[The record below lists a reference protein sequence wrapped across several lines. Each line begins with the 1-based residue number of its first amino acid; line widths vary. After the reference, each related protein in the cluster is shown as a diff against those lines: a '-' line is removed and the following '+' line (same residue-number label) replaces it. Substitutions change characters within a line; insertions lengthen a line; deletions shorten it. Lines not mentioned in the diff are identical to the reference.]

1 MRNARRNM
9 MKRST
14 DGYTYTPPQQPE
26 PPEPPERTVSV
37 RIVSP
42 ERLPRTWLYRD
53 EIFDVEITV
62 TGEPAYT
69 GTMRL
74 NLIADTK
81 HKTLGSRGRVQMYDF
96 ASGAANPFCNND
108 TSIRTITFAPADK
121 GVKRFKAV
129 VNQEQTIQI
138 RVAEI
143 NDNGVEN
150 KEMSAVTPVTLVVY
164 RLRQYTTKYSGNQT
178 VNNYDENIKTWVN
191 YWDDWNIPVPPEPA
205 PENPEEPAPENPE
218 EPVVPYT
225 FMDGARP
232 DPELVKAVTYKET
245 NMKDQHKPN
254 LMRVT
259 SVATGGMTTGTQND
273 PAERDTDASV
283 IPPGYDPDNLETL
296 LSMTTTPFM
305 NYGAP
310 AIVTVDD
317 SFKWGIRWLI
327 SKYTDHEYNRAQDK
341 VYSVR
346 ALGWWSTTVQT
357 ENGDTEERSGGIKRY
372 GDQGDETY
380 EEDVKLLYQE
390 GRNPHETNGK
400 RVPEY
405 LWPIKAD
412 GCPRQTPKSAAAP
425 EDPAEENPETP
436 PQE

>member
-1 MRNARRNM
+1 
-9 MKRST
+9 
-14 DGYTYTPPQQPE
+14 
-26 PPEPPERTVSV
+26 
-37 RIVSP
+37 
-42 ERLPRTWLYRD
+42 
-53 EIFDVEITV
+53 
-62 TGEPAYT
+62 
-69 GTMRL
+69 
-74 NLIADTK
+74 
-81 HKTLGSRGRVQMYDF
+81 
-96 ASGAANPFCNND
+96 
-108 TSIRTITFAPADK
+108 
-121 GVKRFKAV
+121 
-129 VNQEQTIQI
+129 
-138 RVAEI
+138 
-143 NDNGVEN
+143 
-150 KEMSAVTPVTLVVY
+150 
-164 RLRQYTTKYSGNQT
+164 
-178 VNNYDENIKTWVN
+178 
-191 YWDDWNIPVPPEPA
+191 
-205 PENPEEPAPENPE
+205 
-218 EPVVPYT
+218 
-225 FMDGARP
+225 MDGARP

-245 NMKDQHKPN
+245 NMKDEHKPN

-273 PAERDTDASV
+273 PAERDTDASA

-346 ALGWWSTTVQT
+346 ALSWWNTTVQT
-357 ENGDTEERSGGIKRY
+357 ENGDIERSGGIERY
-372 GDQGDETY
+372 GDQGDDTY

-412 GCPRQTPKSAAAP
+412 GCPRQ
-425 EDPAEENPETP
+425 
-436 PQE
+436 

>member
-1 MRNARRNM
+1 
-9 MKRST
+9 MK
-14 DGYTYTPPQQPE
+14 
-26 PPEPPERTVSV
+26 
-37 RIVSP
+37 
-42 ERLPRTWLYRD
+42 
-53 EIFDVEITV
+53 
-62 TGEPAYT
+62 
-69 GTMRL
+69 
-74 NLIADTK
+74 LIAN
-81 HKTLGSRGRVQMYDF
+81 TLEEDLGNRENVQMYDF
-96 ASGAANPFCNND
+96 ASTEENTNCDQIDRSITSVTFTPND
-108 TSIRTITFAPADK
+108 N

-129 VNQEQTIQI
+129 VNKEQTIQI
-138 RVAEI
+138 KVIEI
-143 NDNGVEN
+143 DENGVEN
-150 KEMSAVTPVTLVVY
+150 EKVSAVTRETLVVY

-178 VNNYDENIKTWVN
+178 VNNYDENINTWVN

-205 PENPEEPAPENPE
+205 PENQQEQAPENPE
-218 EPVVPYT
+218 QPVVPYT

-245 NMKDQHKPN
+245 NMKDEHKPN

-273 PAERDTDASV
+273 PAERDTDASA

-346 ALGWWSTTVQT
+346 ALSWWNTTVQT
-357 ENGDTEERSGGIKRY
+357 ENGDIERSGGIERY
-372 GDQGDETY
+372 GDQGDDTY

-412 GCPRQTPKSAAAP
+412 GCPRQ
-425 EDPAEENPETP
+425 
-436 PQE
+436 

>member
-26 PPEPPERTVSV
+26 PPERTVSV
-37 RIVSP
+37 RIVPP

-108 TSIRTITFAPADK
+108 TSIRTVTFAPADN

-150 KEMSAVTPVTLVVY
+150 KEMSAVTPATLVVY

-245 NMKDQHKPN
+245 NVKY
-254 LMRVT
+254 
-259 SVATGGMTTGTQND
+259 
-273 PAERDTDASV
+273 
-283 IPPGYDPDNLETL
+283 PPL
-296 LSMTTTPFM
+296 
-305 NYGAP
+305 
-310 AIVTVDD
+310 
-317 SFKWGIRWLI
+317 K
-327 SKYTDHEYNRAQDK
+327 
-341 VYSVR
+341 
-346 ALGWWSTTVQT
+346 
-357 ENGDTEERSGGIKRY
+357 
-372 GDQGDETY
+372 
-380 EEDVKLLYQE
+380 
-390 GRNPHETNGK
+390 
-400 RVPEY
+400 
-405 LWPIKAD
+405 
-412 GCPRQTPKSAAAP
+412 
-425 EDPAEENPETP
+425 
-436 PQE
+436 